1 MKCEL
6 KWMLA
11 AILIW
16 GTTAVLTSCSDQIDN
31 PTPQPEGGTVD
42 NDLAVKCINGTF
54 IGKKT
59 DNVIIYKGIPFV
71 GQQPVGNL
79 RWKAPV
85 EYTADNGV
93 YEAYEYGKGACQP
106 EGVVPSMGEDCLYLN
121 VWKAEDKSDEK
132 KPVMVWI
139 HGGAFVGGGTGMDL
153 FDCTNLI
160 KENPDVI
167 VVTVAYRLGV
177 MGFLHLSHLP
187 DGKDYPDA
195 QNLGLLD
202 QKMALKWVHENIEGF
217 GGDPDNVTI
226 WGESA
231 GSASCTLQAL
241 IEGSQNYFQKIIAQ
255 SGSPLSRV
263 LRKRLSPAQTAL

>member
-1 MKCEL
+1 
-6 KWMLA
+6 
-11 AILIW
+11 
-16 GTTAVLTSCSDQIDN
+16 
-31 PTPQPEGGTVD
+31 
-42 NDLAVKCINGTF
+42 
-54 IGKKT
+54 
-59 DNVIIYKGIPFV
+59 
-71 GQQPVGNL
+71 
-79 RWKAPV
+79 
-85 EYTADNGV
+85 
-93 YEAYEYGKGACQP
+93 
-106 EGVVPSMGEDCLYLN
+106 MGEDCLYLN

-177 MGFLHLSHLP
+177 MGFLHLSHLA

-255 SGSPLSRV
+255 SGSPAVTRSTEEAIACTDGIMKALDCKTV
-263 LRKRLSPAQTAL
+263 ADLLKIDAKKLVEAASPYALNTFPERDGKILPLEPHTAYANGAAKDITFLQKTR